1 MVELCCCWI
10 LNRFWNTLRIRHNS
24 IWSLGVSFHRS
35 CLVYFFLHRLNYFRF
50 SNISYTL
57 TEWHA
62 LYLLLLFHWWEE
74 KKREEEEKKK
84 IWGESID
91 CKRTISTYLDT
102 WISSQ
107 HWKVYESDDCHVVVF
122 IEHSVRSV
130 CACIDW

>member
-24 IWSLGVSFHRS
+24 IWSLGVSFHRI

-74 KKREEEEKKK
+74 KRRGREKKYEEKV
-84 IWGESID
+84 SIVSAPSAHTYTLELVVSIEK
-91 CKRTISTYLDT
+91 CMNRTIVMLSYLLSIRCVRFARASTD
-102 WISSQ
+102 SQ
-107 HWKVYESDDCHVVVF
+107 
-122 IEHSVRSV
+122 
-130 CACIDW
+130 